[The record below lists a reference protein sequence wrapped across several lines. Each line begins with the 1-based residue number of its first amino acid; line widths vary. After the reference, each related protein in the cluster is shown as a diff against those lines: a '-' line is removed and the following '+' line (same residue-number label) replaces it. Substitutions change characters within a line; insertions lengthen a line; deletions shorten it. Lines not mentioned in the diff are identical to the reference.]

1 MSNQVKTIPD
11 GYHTLTPYLIVKGT
25 SKAIEFYTKALGA
38 KEIFRMEM
46 DGGVIGHAEVQ
57 IGNSRFMIADEFP
70 DMEGVLGPASCGGTP
85 VTFMIYVDNVDAVSE
100 RALSVG
106 MKIKKPITDQ
116 FYGDRSGTFVDPF
129 GHVWTIATHKEDVPP
144 EELKKRMNELY
155 KK

>member
-1 MSNQVKTIPD
+1 
-11 GYHTLTPYLIVKGT
+11 
-25 SKAIEFYTKALGA
+25 
-38 KEIFRMEM
+38 MEM